1 MTRSRFSRL
10 VAVAAV
16 SAAGVL
22 GTAGTFGTAAA
33 APGGDDFGPPVDVA
47 FGESDAESILLLHA
61 YYPGYWWDHADL
73 TIAVLNAPNVDDE
86 NYDAIREAIE
96 TWSEV
101 LAEEFDGAIT
111 LTDVTETARNPQ
123 RADIVVHYVPHA
135 GGSQWGGYAVCG
147 AKRCN
152 NIIVRSDVPDL
163 IDVGVPDY
171 DPQRVY
177 RVALHEIGHAL
188 GLGHA
193 EPLEETNDL
202 MGYGWSVPEPDT
214 TPILSQCDLDAL
226 RYEVFA
232 WVFEGV
238 DPYPS
243 TAPEYVCDPA
253 G

>member
-10 VAVAAV
+10 VAVSAVTAA
-16 SAAGVL
+16 AAL

-33 APGGDDFGPPVDVA
+33 APGDDDFGPPVDVA

-61 YYPGYWWDHADL
+61 YYPGYWWDHSDL

-86 NYDAIREAIE
+86 NYDAIREAIA

-147 AKRCN
+147 AQRCN
-152 NIIVRSDVPDL
+152 NVIVRSDVPDL

-193 EPLEETNDL
+193 EPLTETNDL
-202 MGYGWSVPEPDT
+202 MGYGWSAPEPDT
-214 TPILSQCDLDAL
+214 TPVLSQCDLDAL

-232 WVFEGV
+232 WVFEDV

-243 TAPEYVCDPA
+243 TDPEYVCTPA
-253 G
+253 D